1 VTCDHKLGFVLPD
14 AFPACSL
21 VEKERLLSELMRSQ
35 KEFESMKHSFEH
47 KLQVRAIAAVVDL
60 TALVTCEL
68 QEMQSAIGRTTSERD
83 RVLADME
90 RIEQARETQNARK
103 NCKP

>member
-1 VTCDHKLGFVLPD
+1 
-14 AFPACSL
+14 
-21 VEKERLLSELMRSQ
+21 
-35 KEFESMKHSFEH
+35 MKHSFEH

-90 RIEQARETQNARK
+90 RIEQARKRK
-103 NCKP
+103 THIKFANPKPQTLNPNPQAECGGRNCQRT